1 MFNLAEL
8 FFFFSPILLSRL
20 CFRFESFGRDGR
32 TEPSESVAG
41 NYTLSTPEM
50 GGQPESTSLCSTID
64 SLRGS
69 GEGKRKQVVIFMN
82 LLTAREKQSGGGAK
96 RGICGRVHGPCAVTC
111 SYFFISEFSSFHR
124 LSLILGPISH

>member
-8 FFFFSPILLSRL
+8 FFFFSPTLSSRL

-69 GEGKRKQVVIFMN
+69 REGKRKQVVIFMN

-96 RGICGRVHGPCAVTC
+96 RGPCAVTC